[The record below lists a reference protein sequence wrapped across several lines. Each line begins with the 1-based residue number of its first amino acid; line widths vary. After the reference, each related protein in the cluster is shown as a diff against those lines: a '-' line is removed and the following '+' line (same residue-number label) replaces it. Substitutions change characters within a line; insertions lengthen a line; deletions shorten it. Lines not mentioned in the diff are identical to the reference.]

1 MPLTR
6 GKVIGGIV
14 VVAVITAVVVVAVVM
29 SQRSDGTPPPSSAPT
44 SGPENVDDTPSS
56 SAPTSG
62 PENVDDTPSCYDSKY
77 YTRYVPNVDGSLADG
92 SMDDTTYSLYSV
104 WNPVHSGYVP
114 MTFGMTVDETP
125 DVTGATEC
133 TPIEKTLCANIYND
147 GDGTSYCDIIGT
159 RWCIIG
165 DEFCMTND
173 ADHNNRV
180 HVDGL
185 DYDGYFTQP

>member
-1 MPLTR
+1 
-6 GKVIGGIV
+6 
-14 VVAVITAVVVVAVVM
+14 M
-29 SQRSDGTPPPSSAPT
+29 SQRSDGTPPP
-44 SGPENVDDTPSS
+44 PSS
-56 SAPTSG
+56 TPPPPSSTPTG
-62 PENVDDTPSCYDSKY
+62 GQQQEVVDTPSCYDSKY
-77 YTRYVPNVDGSLADG
+77 YTRYVPNDNGSLADG
-92 SMDDTTYSLYSV
+92 SEDNTVYSLFST
-104 WNPVHSGYVP
+104 WNPVQSEYVP
-114 MTFGMTVDETP
+114 MTSGMKVEDTP

-147 GDGTSYCDIIGT
+147 GDSAAYCDIVGT
-159 RWCIIG
+159 KWCIIG